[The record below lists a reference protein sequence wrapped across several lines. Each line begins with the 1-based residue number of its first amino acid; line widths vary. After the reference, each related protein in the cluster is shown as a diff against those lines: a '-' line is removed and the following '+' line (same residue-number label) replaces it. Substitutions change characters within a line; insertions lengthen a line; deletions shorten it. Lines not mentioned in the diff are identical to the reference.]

1 MAFVAPRRVAFT
13 IPQRYCRI
21 VRATLITGSSLLRV
35 IQLKSF
41 FQSREASSWFFARKS
56 SPAASLIRQARAI
69 FRLLLAS
76 KGILSRTP
84 QMEASHM
91 SMLSDSSLPSTPVCA
106 IRHAF
111 NVKPRPRLSPG
122 NVHLLD
128 PMLTAGYPRH
138 ICFKHRR
145 KTTGIQMPP
154 AALLVIVDGS
164 ELAAYGAR
172 ECNSF
177 RMTDDDG
184 QACCRKIE
192 AHLFDKPSLFEST
205 SFLI

>member
-1 MAFVAPRRVAFT
+1 M
-13 IPQRYCRI
+13 PQRYCRI
-21 VRATLITGSSLLRV
+21 VRATLTTGSSLLRV

-106 IRHAF
+106 IRHAL
-111 NVKPRPRLSPG
+111 NVKPRSRLFPEHAH
-122 NVHLLD
+122 VLD

-138 ICFKHRR
+138 LCFKHRR
-145 KTTGIQMPP
+145 KATDIQMPP
-154 AALLVIVDGS
+154 APLLVIVDRS
-164 ELAAYGAR
+164 ELAAHGAR
-172 ECNSF
+172 KCSSLG
-177 RMTDDDG
+177 MTKDDG
-184 QACCRKIE
+184 HACC
-192 AHLFDKPSLFEST
+192 
-205 SFLI
+205 

>member
-1 MAFVAPRRVAFT
+1 MASVAPRRVAFT

-41 FQSREASSWFFARKS
+41 FQSQVASSWFFARKS
-56 SPAASLIRQARAI
+56 SPAVSLIRQAPAI

-84 QMEASHM
+84 PMEASHM

-111 NVKPRPRLSPG
+111 NVKPRPRLSLG
-122 NVHLLD
+122 NAHVLD

-138 ICFKHRR
+138 LCFKHHR

-154 AALLVIVDGS
+154 APLLVIVDGS
-164 ELAAYGAR
+164 ELATHRAR
-172 ECNSF
+172 EGSYF
-177 RMTDDDG
+177 RMTKNDG
-184 QACCRKIE
+184 
-192 AHLFDKPSLFEST
+192 HT
-205 SFLI
+205 SC